1 MKYKKVV
8 RLYSNSRVSKYYK
21 ATNRNKNKAVMLYFA
36 NMKTWIDPEIMPSLR
51 EVDKVCK
58 IIEKEENKQKQ

>member
-1 MKYKKVV
+1 MELFSI
-8 RLYSNSRVSKYYK
+8 RIQRTFQLVS
-21 ATNRNKNKAVMLYFA
+21 T
-36 NMKTWIDPEIMPSLR
+36 PSLR

>member
-21 ATNRNKNKAVMLYFA
+21 ATNRNRILLPFA
-36 NMKTWIDPEIMPSLR
+36 ITCNICIALHSQIGKIYVAAHIRTLTDSLL
-51 EVDKVCK
+51 
-58 IIEKEENKQKQ
+58 